1 MRFRATVENIPI
13 FFREFLAFQ
22 AQLLPSLAGLGII
35 QAIEKLQKKCIIKF
49 TEDEMHIICNDD
61 ANEGGIQVW
70 SYVLSHKDDPLLDLR
85 SNAEN
90 KITVSLSTEALLSA
104 LRSSSASAS
113 SSSIAAAI
121 LPMHEGDELVMKLAK
136 KNDQAVLSFE
146 MFGVTRSG
154 RKVRVAHDVRIDVM
168 RPSEVD
174 KLREPLCP
182 EPDVTILLPQLQK
195 MRTIVERL
203 RPLSDVLALRANNSG
218 KLQLAI
224 STDTVKLETQWVGC
238 PNPSM
243 RQVSDET
250 VAELEENPDP
260 DKLFFVHVSIRSFIK
275 FLNSHVVSTTT
286 IACIC
291 QNHCAILY
299 VYIGDVADAGGVL
312 TFYIPTIIDDA

>member
-1 MRFRATVENIPI
+1 MRFRATVENIPV
-13 FFREFLAFQ
+13 FFR
-22 AQLLPSLAGLGII
+22 II
-35 QAIEKLQKKCIIKF
+35 QAVEKLQKKCIIKF
-49 TEDEMHIICNDD
+49 TEDEIHIICNDD

-70 SYVLSHKDDPLLDLR
+70 SVVKVESLFTNYR
-85 SNAEN
+85 IQSNAEN

-104 LRSSSASAS
+104 LRSSSSSAS
-113 SSSIAAAI
+113 SSSVAAAI
-121 LPMHEGDELVMKLAK
+121 LPTYDADELVMKLAK

-146 MFGVTRSG
+146 MLGVSRSG

-195 MRTIVERL
+195 MRTIAERL
-203 RPLSDVLALRANNSG
+203 RPLSDILALKANNSG
-218 KLQLAI
+218 KLQIAI

-238 PNPSM
+238 TNPSM
-243 RQVSDET
+243 RQAPDENAPESE
-250 VAELEENPDP
+250 VAENPDP
-260 DKLFFVHVSIRSFIK
+260 EKLFSVHVSIRSFIK

-312 TFYIPTIIDDA
+312 TFYIPTVIDDVN

>member
-13 FFREFLAFQ
+13 FFR
-22 AQLLPSLAGLGII
+22 II

-49 TEDEMHIICNDD
+49 TEDEMHIVCNDD

-70 SYVLSHKDDPLLDLR
+70 SVVKVESLFTDYR
-85 SNAEN
+85 IQSNAEN

-104 LRSSSASAS
+104 LRSSSSSAS

-121 LPMHEGDELVMKLAK
+121 LPTHDADELVMKLAK

-146 MFGVTRSG
+146 MLGVSRSG

-182 EPDVTILLPQLQK
+182 EPDVTILFPQLQK

-203 RPLSDVLALRANNSG
+203 RPLSDILALRANNSG
-218 KLQLAI
+218 KLQIAI

-238 PNPSM
+238 ANPSM
-243 RQVSDET
+243 RQAPDENAPEPE
-250 VAELEENPDP
+250 VAENPDP
-260 DKLFFVHVSIRSFIK
+260 EKLFSVHVSIRSFIK
-275 FLNSHVVSTTT
+275 FLNSHVVSTTA

-312 TFYIPTIIDDA
+312 TFYIPTVIDDVN

>member
-13 FFREFLAFQ
+13 FFR
-22 AQLLPSLAGLGII
+22 II

-49 TEDEMHIICNDD
+49 TENEMHIICNDD

-70 SYVLSHKDDPLLDLR
+70 SVVKVESLFTNYR
-85 SNAEN
+85 IQSNAEN

-104 LRSSSASAS
+104 LRSSSSSAS
-113 SSSIAAAI
+113 SSSVAASI
-121 LPMHEGDELVMKLAK
+121 LPTHDADELVMKLAK

-146 MFGVTRSG
+146 MLGVSRSG

-182 EPDVTILLPQLQK
+182 EPDVTILFPQLQK
-195 MRTIVERL
+195 MRTIVEKL
-203 RPLSDVLALRANNSG
+203 RPLSDILALRANNSG
-218 KLQLAI
+218 KLQIAI
-224 STDTVKLETQWVGC
+224 STDTVQLETQWLGC
-238 PNPSM
+238 TNPSM
-243 RQVSDET
+243 RQASDENAPEPE
-250 VAELEENPDP
+250 VAENPDP
-260 DKLFFVHVSIRSFIK
+260 EKLFSVHVSIRSFIK
-275 FLNSHVVSTTT
+275 FLNSHVVSTST

-312 TFYIPTIIDDA
+312 TFYIPTVIDDV

>member
-13 FFREFLAFQ
+13 FFR
-22 AQLLPSLAGLGII
+22 II

-70 SYVLSHKDDPLLDLR
+70 SVVKVESLFTNYR
-85 SNAEN
+85 IQSNAEN

-104 LRSSSASAS
+104 LRSSSSSAS

-121 LPMHEGDELVMKLAK
+121 LPTHDADELVMKLAK

-146 MFGVTRSG
+146 MVGISRSG

-203 RPLSDVLALRANNSG
+203 RPLSDILALRANNSG
-218 KLQLAI
+218 RLQIAI
-224 STDTVKLETQWVGC
+224 NTDTVKLETQWVGC
-238 PNPSM
+238 TNPSM
-243 RQVSDET
+243 RQTLDENAPEPEA
-250 VAELEENPDP
+250 VESRDSE
-260 DKLFFVHVSIRSFIK
+260 KLFSVHVSIRSFIK

-312 TFYIPTIIDDA
+312 TFYIPTVIDDIN

>member
-1 MRFRATVENIPI
+1 MRFRATVEHIPI
-13 FFREFLAFQ
+13 FFRCREAT
-22 AQLLPSLAGLGII
+22 
-35 QAIEKLQKKCIIKF
+35 K
-49 TEDEMHIICNDD
+49 EMHHQVYRGRD
-61 ANEGGIQVW
+61 AHHLQRLTPTKVASRSGLKVESLFTNYRIQ
-70 SYVLSHKDDPLLDLR
+70 

-104 LRSSSASAS
+104 LRSSSSSAS

-121 LPMHEGDELVMKLAK
+121 LPTYDADELVMKLAK
-136 KNDQAVLSFE
+136 KHDTAVLSFE
-146 MFGVTRSG
+146 MLGVSRSG
-154 RKVRVAHDVRIDVM
+154 RK
-168 RPSEVD
+168 
-174 KLREPLCP
+174 
-182 EPDVTILLPQLQK
+182 LQK

-203 RPLSDVLALRANNSG
+203 RPLSDVLVLRANNSG

-238 PNPSM
+238 TNPSM
-243 RQVSDET
+243 RHAPDQNAPESE
-250 VAELEENPDP
+250 VAPEDPDP
-260 DKLFFVHVSIRSFIK
+260 EKLFSVYVSIRSFIK

-312 TFYIPTIIDDA
+312 TFYIPIVIDDVN

>member
-13 FFREFLAFQ
+13 FFR
-22 AQLLPSLAGLGII
+22 II

-49 TEDEMHIICNDD
+49 TENEMHIICNDD

-70 SYVLSHKDDPLLDLR
+70 SVVKVESLFTNYR
-85 SNAEN
+85 IQSNAEN

-104 LRSSSASAS
+104 LRSSSSSAS
-113 SSSIAAAI
+113 SSSVAASI
-121 LPMHEGDELVMKLAK
+121 LPTHDADELVMKLAK

-146 MFGVTRSG
+146 MLGVSRSG

-182 EPDVTILLPQLQK
+182 EPDVTILFPQLQK
-195 MRTIVERL
+195 MRTIVEKL
-203 RPLSDVLALRANNSG
+203 RPLSDILALRANNSG
-218 KLQLAI
+218 KLQIAI
-224 STDTVKLETQWVGC
+224 STDTVQLETQWLGC
-238 PNPSM
+238 TNPSM
-243 RQVSDET
+243 RQAPDENAPEPE
-250 VAELEENPDP
+250 VAENPDP
-260 DKLFFVHVSIRSFIK
+260 EKLFSVHVSIRSFIK
-275 FLNSHVVSTTT
+275 FLNSHVVSTST

-312 TFYIPTIIDDA
+312 TFYIPTVIDDV